1 VTSCYYSHW
10 LGSII
15 TNVTR
20 GLDAYFPSKPSD
32 SEVHHK
38 AMGLEEYHSSR
49 ERGSGTLLPTSLIL
63 NRGKCIVTNKIMGHF
78 VDPANIHNSI
88 FF

>member
-1 VTSCYYSHW
+1 
-10 LGSII
+10 
-15 TNVTR
+15 
-20 GLDAYFPSKPSD
+20 
-32 SEVHHK
+32 
-38 AMGLEEYHSSR
+38 MGLEEYHSSR